1 MSACQVLLLLYIC
14 LLLTHITHGVLVLS
28 CVDCHPGQPA
38 PHTAEL
44 VEVTRESLD
53 AAIRVCGPGVPFSH
67 IGATIQALAD
77 RHGMSIVRGYTGHGI
92 GRCFHAAP
100 AVLHHRNSR
109 PGAMEVNQTFTI
121 EPMLSL
127 GTWDWKLW
135 SNGWTV
141 VTKDG
146 SLSAQFEHTILVT
159 PEGAEVLTVPSG
171 SSAQQQEQQQLP
183 EQQQVQDGS

>member
-1 MSACQVLLLLYIC
+1 MASEVLYVSACVLVSDLLLMVC
-14 LLLTHITHGVLVLS
+14 FPVLCCAVFAALQ
-28 CVDCHPGQPA
+28 GQPA
-38 PHTAEL
+38 PHTQEL

-53 AAIRVCGPGVPFSH
+53 AAIRVCGPGVPLTH

-92 GRCFHAAP
+92 GRTFHAAP

-109 PGAMEVNQTFTI
+109 PGVMQLNQTFTI

-127 GTWDWKLW
+127 GSWDWKLW

-146 SLSAQFEHTILVT
+146 SLSAQFEHTLLVT
-159 PEGAEVLTVPSG
+159 PDGAEVLTVPNAG
-171 SSAQQQEQQQLP
+171 GAQQELPAQQQAQN
-183 EQQQVQDGS
+183 GS

>member
-1 MSACQVLLLLYIC
+1 
-14 LLLTHITHGVLVLS
+14 
-28 CVDCHPGQPA
+28 
-38 PHTAEL
+38 
-44 VEVTRESLD
+44 
-53 AAIRVCGPGVPFSH
+53 
-67 IGATIQALAD
+67 
-77 RHGMSIVRGYTGHGI
+77 
-92 GRCFHAAP
+92 
-100 AVLHHRNSR
+100 
-109 PGAMEVNQTFTI
+109 MEVSQTFTI

-171 SSAQQQEQQQLP
+171 SSAQQQEQQLP